1 MGKSDE
7 DICRLDVYKRQILSD
22 NDGHYLELMVGGYS
36 DNQPDYS
43 WINPGEIREF
53 SQIWYPIKGI
63 KGVKNATKEMCIR
76 DSDHTAQLCRKMKA
90 K

>member
-1 MGKSDE
+1 ME
-7 DICRLDVYKRQILSD
+7 QILSD

-63 KGVKNATKEMCIR
+63 KGVKNATKDAAVNFEPTEGNNYRIGIVQLL
-76 DSDHTAQLCRKMKA
+76 HTKTPALS
-90 K
+90 

>member
-1 MGKSDE
+1 MWNK
-7 DICRLDVYKRQILSD
+7 ILSD

-53 SQIWYPIKGI
+53 SQIWYP
-63 KGVKNATKEMCIR
+63 TKV
-76 DSDHTAQLCRKMKA
+76 SKA
-90 K
+90 